1 MMTGLCMLKRLQ
13 YILFYST
20 LSFISITTSI
30 YASPSIGIGS
40 MYDVFTPETQS
51 LTKRVY
57 NTGTSTAFV
66 RVEILEI
73 DANPKVNQ
81 RESTQQEIKAGALTQ
96 ERLIVSP
103 LRLIIPPS
111 GFQSVRIL
119 WPGDREK
126 ERYFRVRFTPVLPE
140 VNDGFG
146 VDKDEISQYKKNALD
161 AGVSVLTGYGS
172 VVVMQPKNPLFNTVI
187 DEANKQVSIK
197 NNGNATIILD
207 NIRYCENAKSHCE
220 NKSRE
225 IILPGRTFILQKKQN
240 NEINLTLIEGDKSK
254 TLEY

>member
-1 MMTGLCMLKRLQ
+1 MLKRLNF
-13 YILFYST
+13 ILIYSV
-20 LSFISITTSI
+20 LSLISITTSV

-73 DANPKVNQ
+73 DADPKMNQ
-81 RESTQQEIKAGALTQ
+81 RESAQKEIKEGSLTQ

-111 GFQSVRIL
+111 SFQSVRIL

-126 ERYFRVRFTPVLPE
+126 ERYFRIRFTPVLPE
-140 VNDGFG
+140 ENDGFG
-146 VDKDEISQYKKNALD
+146 MSKDEITQYKKNALD
-161 AGVSVLTGYGS
+161 VGVNVLTGYGS
-172 VVVMQPKNPLFNTVI
+172 VVVIQAKNPLFNTVI
-187 DEANKQVSIK
+187 DDTNKQISIK
-197 NNGNATIILD
+197 NKGNATIILD
-207 NIRYCENAKSHCE
+207 NIRYCENIKSHCE
-220 NKSRE
+220 NKARE
-225 IILPGRTFILQKKQN
+225 IILPGREFVLQKKIN
-240 NEINLTLIEGDKSK
+240 NKINFVLIEGDKSN
-254 TLEY
+254 TFNY

>member
-1 MMTGLCMLKRLQ
+1 MLKRFQ
-13 YILFYST
+13 YILFYSA
-20 LSFISITTSI
+20 LSFMSITTSV

-40 MYDVFTPETQS
+40 MYDVFTPDTQS

-73 DANPKVNQ
+73 DANPKMNQ
-81 RESTQQEIKAGALTQ
+81 RESAQKEIKAGSLTQ

-119 WPGDREK
+119 WPGEREK

-140 VNDGFG
+140 ENDGFG
-146 VDKDEISQYKKNALD
+146 MNKDEINQYKKNALE
-161 AGVSVLTGYGS
+161 AGVNVLTGYGS

-187 DEANKQVSIK
+187 NDTSKQISIANK
-197 NNGNATIILD
+197 GNATIVLD

-225 IILPGRTFILQKKQN
+225 IILPGRTFILPKKQN
-240 NEINLTLIEGDKSK
+240 NKINLTLMEGDTSK
-254 TLEY
+254 ALDY